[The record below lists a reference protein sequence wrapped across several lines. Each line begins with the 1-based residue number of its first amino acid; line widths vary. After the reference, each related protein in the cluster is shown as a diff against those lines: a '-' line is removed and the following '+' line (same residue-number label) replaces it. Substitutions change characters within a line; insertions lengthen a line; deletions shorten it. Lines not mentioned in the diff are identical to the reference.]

1 MKYSLYSLAFGA
13 ALLQACSGGDDSR
26 QQAAD
31 TAATAL
37 IDTSVTKATEQLSR
51 KFFLYDRR
59 IASPLELLDLINRKD
74 IAYNSSS

>member
-1 MKYSLYSLAFGA
+1 MKYSLLFLGLGA

-51 KFFLYDRR
+51 KFFYTIGELP
-59 IASPLELLDLINRKD
+59 SPLELLDLINRKD